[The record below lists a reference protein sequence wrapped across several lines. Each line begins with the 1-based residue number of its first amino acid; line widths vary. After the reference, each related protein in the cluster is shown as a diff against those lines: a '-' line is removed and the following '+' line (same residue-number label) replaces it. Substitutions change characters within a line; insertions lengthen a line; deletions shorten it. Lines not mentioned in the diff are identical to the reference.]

1 MSVWRIKENYYV
13 IRPEARRLHIL
24 DKSLVCDCKG
34 YKRWRHCI
42 HQKMVV
48 DHIERGG
55 EVDIVRVPWSKE
67 AILPFEE
74 ISYEGQ
80 MLEIQAE
87 MPTLQRDF
95 LP

>member
-1 MSVWRIKENYYV
+1 
-13 IRPEARRLHIL
+13 
-24 DKSLVCDCKG
+24 
-34 YKRWRHCI
+34 
-42 HQKMVV
+42 MVV